1 MRKSDG
7 EDQGLEGPGAI
18 GRDMKTT
25 TQRDALGLQ
34 RILEKRLE
42 GEVRF
47 DPFIRA
53 MYSTDASNHLI
64 EPLGVVMPR
73 SADDLSAVVETAAEF
88 DVPVL
93 PRGAGTSLG
102 GQAVGRALIMDCG
115 RHLNQI
121 HRIDREAG
129 VAEVG
134 PGVVYATLNA
144 TASKQ
149 GLMFGPDPASGD
161 RATLGGMIGNNA
173 TGAHSIRYGMTGDHL
188 LEADVILADGSRTH
202 FAGMTPEAARIKA
215 KGDSLEARIYQ
226 GALEIQ
232 SSKADAIRKNW
243 PRTWRRAS
251 GYSIHYLIGYAA
263 TRPPAWFLGEGEYPP
278 HRNFNIAPLLCGS
291 EGTLAIVHRATVRLV
306 PKPRHTVLAIIPFDS
321 TAQACDAVPGL
332 LESDPAAI
340 ELIPRT
346 MIERARQIP
355 NYARRLGF
363 VQGDPHSIIVVEFA
377 GDDPSAL
384 LAAAKGL
391 NRPGSIL
398 ESTEAQADLWAV
410 RKAGLGLLLSV
421 PGDTKPIT
429 FIEDVAVPVEHLG
442 GYVREMDRI
451 IADQGTSGE
460 WYAHASAGCLHLRPM
475 INLKTDQGLHQ
486 VRAIADSAVKLAIR
500 MRGSV
505 SGEHGDGLSH
515 TEFNAKLF
523 GEDLM
528 DAFRQL
534 KHSFDP
540 EGRLNP
546 GTVVPQTGPDAPRH
560 GLDRNL
566 RYGPVYSTIPVD
578 TVFAYHRE
586 GDLAHAVESCSGLGI
601 CRKAD
606 GVMCPSYQ
614 ATRDEMHSTR
624 GRANALRSALSG
636 RLPPGALTS
645 REMHDVLDLCLECK
659 GCKAECPTAVDMA
672 RVKAEFLN
680 LYQAEH
686 GVPLRSRMFAEIA
699 AVSRIMVPLAGA
711 ANATMGAAPVRWLM
725 EKILGIARERSLPR
739 FSSRTLRRMLNGRE
753 PMPRLGHRVVLFADT
768 FSDTN
773 TPEIGTAAVRVLE
786 AAGYGVEIAHSQVCC
801 GRPMVSKGL
810 LDRAREMA
818 AANINA
824 LFPYADQG
832 IPIVGLEPSCLL
844 MLRDEYLEFFP
855 NDKRA
860 AKVASAAR
868 MVEEFMTEQD
878 AEGVRPLERLDFKR
892 RHAAV
897 VFHGHCHVKAS
908 IGSRPMV
915 EMLEAAAEQVE
926 EIDSGCCGMAG
937 SFGYEAEHYGLS
949 MQIGEMRLFPA
960 VRSGVE
966 RGVRLAAAGTSCRT
980 QILDGTG
987 ARIQHPIQVVADAIG
1002 DPA

>member
-1 MRKSDG
+1 MNASNETELDGLRKS
-7 EDQGLEGPGAI
+7 
-18 GRDMKTT
+18 
-25 TQRDALGLQ
+25 LGS
-34 RILEKRLE
+34 RLA

-47 DPFIRA
+47 DPIARA
-53 MYSTDASNHLI
+53 LYSTDASNHLI

-73 SADDLSAVVETAAEF
+73 SADDLSAVLETAAEF
-88 DVPVL
+88 GVPVL

-102 GQAVGRALIMDCG
+102 GQAVGRALIMDCS
-115 RHLNQI
+115 RYLNQI
-121 HRIDREAG
+121 HRIDRETQT
-129 VAEVG
+129 AEVG

-144 TASKQ
+144 TASRQ
-149 GLMFGPDPASGD
+149 GMMFGPDPASGD

-188 LEADVILADGSRTH
+188 LEADVILADGSRAH
-202 FAGMTPEAARIKA
+202 FAEVTPEEARIKS
-215 KGDSLEARIYQ
+215 KGDGLEALIYR
-226 GALEIQ
+226 GALDIQ
-232 SSKADAIRKNW
+232 STKAEAIQQHW

-251 GYSIHYLIGYAA
+251 GYSIHYLIGYTP

-278 HRNFNIAPLLCGS
+278 HRNFNLAPLLCGS
-291 EGTLAIVHRATVRLV
+291 EGTLAVVHRATLRLV
-306 PKPRHTVLAIIPFDS
+306 PRPRHTLLVTIPFDS
-321 TAQACDAVPGL
+321 TAQACDAVPGM
-332 LESDPAAI
+332 LEWDPAAI

-346 MIERARQIP
+346 MIERARLIP
-355 NYARRLGF
+355 AFARKLGF
-363 VQGDPHSIIVVEFA
+363 VEGDPHTIIVVEFA
-377 GDDPSAL
+377 GEDPTAL
-384 LAAAKGL
+384 LAAARALPRK
-391 NRPGSIL
+391 GSIL
-398 ESTEAQADLWAV
+398 ESEASQADLWAV

-442 GYVREMDRI
+442 HYVREMDRI

-486 VRAIADSAVKLAIR
+486 VRAIADAAVKLAIR

-515 TEFNAKLF
+515 TEFNARLF

-528 DAFRQL
+528 GAFRQL

-546 GTVVPQTGPDAPRH
+546 GKVIPLTGPNAPKH
-560 GLDRNL
+560 GLDRDL
-566 RYGPVYSTIPVD
+566 RYGPVYSTIPVE

-601 CRKAD
+601 CRKVD

-624 GRANALRSALSG
+624 GRANALRAALSG
-636 RLPPGALTS
+636 RLPASALTS

-686 GVPLRSRMFAEIA
+686 GVPLRSRMFGEIA
-699 AVSRIMVPLAGA
+699 AISRFMVPLAGP
-711 ANATMGAAPVRWLM
+711 ANASMGTPPIRWLM
-725 EKILGIARERSLPR
+725 EKILGIARQRSLPR
-739 FSSRTLRRMLNGRE
+739 FTSRPLRKTVRSRRGTPQMDRT
-753 PMPRLGHRVVLFADT
+753 VILFADT
-768 FSDTN
+768 FSDMN
-773 TPEIGTAAVRVLE
+773 TPEIGLAAMRVLE
-786 AAGYGVEIAHSQVCC
+786 AAGYGVELAHGQVCC

-810 LDRAREMA
+810 LGRAKEVA
-818 AANINA
+818 AANIDA
-824 LFPYADQG
+824 LFPYANQG
-832 IPIVGLEPSCLL
+832 LPIVGLEPSCLL

-855 NDKRA
+855 NDRRA

-868 MVEEFMTEQD
+868 MIEEFMTERGAD
-878 AEGVRPLERLDFKR
+878 GARPLDQLEIKR
-892 RHAAV
+892 RHASV
-897 VFHGHCHVKAS
+897 VFHGHCHVKALV
-908 IGSRPMV
+908 GSRPMF
-915 EMLEAAAEQVE
+915 EMLEAAAETVE

-937 SFGYEAEHYGLS
+937 SFGYEAEHYALS
-949 MQIGEMRLFPA
+949 MQIGEMKLFPA
-960 VRSGVE
+960 VRSGAE
-966 RGVRLAAAGTSCRT
+966 RGARLVAAGTSCRT

-987 ARIQHPIQVVADAIG
+987 NRAQHPIQVLAEAIG
-1002 DPA
+1002 EPT